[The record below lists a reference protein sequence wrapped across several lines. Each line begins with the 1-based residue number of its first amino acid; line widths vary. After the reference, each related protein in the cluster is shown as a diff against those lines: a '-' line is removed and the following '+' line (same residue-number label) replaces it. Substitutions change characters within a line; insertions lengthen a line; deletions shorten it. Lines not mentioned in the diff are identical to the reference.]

1 MQPAMKRLFPLLGVT
16 LLLSGCAELAQY
28 LQLLGGS
35 GQSGF
40 TQPTLTLKSAAVTN
54 ATLGGLSLDTTWQLD
69 NPNALGLSLSSIEYA
84 LVVDGHQVLAG
95 APANGLQI
103 PANGSAELRFP
114 ASVKFADLGGVL
126 ETFLTK
132 DRARYRV
139 QGSLGLQTP
148 IGELK
153 LPLATEGDFEV
164 PKVPQVQVG
173 NPRVTNLS
181 FTGATVEFPL
191 TVTNRNGFPMPIS
204 QVSGTISVA
213 GAALGTLSTGDL
225 GQLTAK
231 GARQVALPLQVNF
244 LSAAGAAV
252 TAIRGGDAQV
262 QFNAAVS
269 SGGIAVPMRVD
280 QLVSFLR

>member
-1 MQPAMKRLFPLLGVT
+1 MNRLSALLGAA

-28 LQLLGGS
+28 LNLFAGS
-35 GQSGF
+35 GSSAF
-40 TQPTLTLKSAAVTN
+40 KRPTLTLKAARVTDV
-54 ATLGGLSLDTTWQLD
+54 TLAGLSLETTWQLD

-84 LVVDGHQVLAG
+84 LFVDGHQVLAG
-95 APANGLQI
+95 APASGLQL
-103 PANGSAELRFP
+103 PANGSSELRFP
-114 ASVKFADLGGVL
+114 ASVKFADLGGLVQ
-126 ETFLTK
+126 TFLTK
-132 DRARYRV
+132 DRARYRA
-139 QGSLGLQTP
+139 QGSVGMQTP
-148 IGELK
+148 LGELK

-164 PKVPQVQVG
+164 PKVPQVQLG

-181 FTGATVEFPL
+181 LMGATVEFPL

-213 GAALGTLSTGDL
+213 GAPLGTLSTGDL
-225 GQLTAK
+225 GEMTAQ

-252 TAIRGGDAQV
+252 TAIRGGNAQV

-269 SGGIAVPMRVD
+269 SGGVAVPMRVD
-280 QLVSFLR
+280 QLVNFLR

>member
-1 MQPAMKRLFPLLGVT
+1 MQPAMKRLFVLLGVT

-28 LQLLGGS
+28 LNQYIGN
-35 GQSGF
+35 GQPGF
-40 TQPTLTLKSAAVTN
+40 KQPTLTLRSANITN
-54 ATLGGLSLDTTWQLD
+54 VNLGGLSLDTTWQLD
-69 NPNALGLSLSSIEYA
+69 NPNPLGLSLSSIEYA
-84 LVVDGHQVLAG
+84 LFVDGHQVIAG
-95 APANGLQI
+95 APPNGLQL

-114 ASVKFADLGGVL
+114 ANVKFVDLGGVV
-126 ETFLTK
+126 ETFLTR

-139 QGSLGLQTP
+139 QGSVGMQTP

-164 PKVPQVQVG
+164 PKVPQVQLG

-213 GAALGTLSTGDL
+213 GAPLGTLSTGDL
-225 GQLTAK
+225 GQMTAK

-252 TAIRGGDAQV
+252 TAIRGGNAQV

-280 QLVSFLR
+280 QLVNFLH